1 MRKTCSLLLLLFLI
15 SLLPLSALAQE
26 EIPLD
31 DMRLS
36 IGQSRDF
43 FIKVRNPI
51 TEGDIISTE
60 FRGGAMNLI
69 NIDIIESHQE
79 VEDLDECEFDTETD
93 ELCCNKNLDCRLK
106 LGPGEDF
113 KISYTAKPSSS
124 GDISGLHQG
133 QAELISEAVSETTH
147 LDDMD
152 SVTVMVDPVSIDGE
166 VVESTGLTTPFLIF
180 LFLSGVVFY
189 MFYKV

>member
-1 MRKTCSLLLLLFLI
+1 MKKIYPLFILLFLI
-15 SLLPLSALAQE
+15 SLFPISAIGQE
-26 EIPLD
+26 ERPLD

-51 TEGDIISTE
+51 AEQDIINME
-60 FRGGAMNLI
+60 FRGGAMNII
-69 NIDIIESHQE
+69 NIDIVEPHEE
-79 VEDLDECEFDTETD
+79 VEDLDDCIFDSEK
-93 ELCCNKNLDCRLK
+93 LCCNDNLDCRLD
-106 LGPGEDF
+106 LGPGEEL
-113 KISYTAKPSSS
+113 KISYTATPSSS
-124 GDISGLHQG
+124 GEISGIHHG
-133 QAELISEAVSETTH
+133 QAELISEAVSEKTS

-152 SVTVMVDPVSIDGE
+152 SVTVMVDPVSMDGE

-180 LFLSGVVFY
+180 LLLSGAVFY